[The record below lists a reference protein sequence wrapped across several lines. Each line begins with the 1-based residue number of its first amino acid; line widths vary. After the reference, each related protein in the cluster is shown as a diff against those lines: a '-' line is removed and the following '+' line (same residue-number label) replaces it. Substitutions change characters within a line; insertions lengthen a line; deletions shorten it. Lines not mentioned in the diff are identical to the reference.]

1 MSAIDTLLKYI
12 ASITP
17 AQADEIMNMPPMDGQ
32 RLTKEEHIAK
42 IVVMLKDCNDM
53 PMLDLINKLLV
64 RRF

>member
-17 AQADEIMNMPPMDGQ
+17 EQADEIMNMPPMDGQ
-32 RLTKEEHIAK
+32 RMTKEEYIAK
-42 IVVMLKDCNDM
+42 IIVMLKDCDDM
-53 PMLDLINKLLV
+53 PMLDLINKLLI